1 MVKHGA
7 RCTKALGLPDQ
18 RTTYKVKYLISSATH
33 DKLCVCRHPKRNVH
47 GVIENML
54 AICRKKKYNQ
64 LIQFCIEFDERTS
77 DYEKHVQRF
86 DHLMSSSSG

>member
-7 RCTKALGLPDQ
+7 RCVKALATRDRRATGL
-18 RTTYKVKYLISSATH
+18 VKYLVSSATH
-33 DKLCVCRHPKRNVH
+33 DKLCVCRHPKKRNVH

-77 DYEKHVQRF
+77 DYETHVQRF
-86 DHLMSSSSG
+86 DQLISSSG